1 MTRICNNKAQLAG
14 AGISLAAATIAIVLI
29 ILLFALA
36 STLFTIKSGIKEKAT
51 DFSAKLE
58 AEKSLLSLLQ
68 SGPENL
74 TLSDMLR
81 ISRINS
87 TYEDKAKNSIE
98 SMNNV
103 YKSWAFYSLNIFLGK
118 FKREMIEFELPDFK
132 GNIKVEFEVSD
143 E

>member
-98 SMNNV
+98 SLNNV
-103 YKSWAFYSLNIFLGK
+103 YKSWAFYSLNIVLGK
-118 FKREMIEFELPDFK
+118 FKKEMIESELPDFK